1 VSKLMIIG
9 FVAAALS
16 MPIAA
21 SAGHPRHQGCSSASE
36 MVACGK
42 QGVKGNRAQFVA
54 AITRPVGNNAFLWQ
68 LAH

>member
-1 VSKLMIIG
+1 MSKLMIIG

-16 MPIAA
+16 LPIAA
-21 SAGHPRHQGCSSASE
+21 SAGHARHQGCSSASE

-54 AITRPVGNNAFLWQ
+54 ATTRPIGQRAFLWQ
-68 LAH
+68 LPH